1 MAKRRGKR
9 KVKINRAKI
18 GNRAQEALDAYA
30 KELDVILDRQFT
42 DEKWNW
48 PRRTLRSNGQWA
60 EKTRDIIDTGR
71 LMNSKIG
78 PTKGGLGANY
88 ASRKW
93 IWDTPYAQAVLYA
106 TGSGHLP
113 RNWVKASLD
122 ELPMRAYVAKWLK
135 QNKGTK
141 K

>member
-1 MAKRRGKR
+1 MRLKGKI
-9 KVKINRAKI
+9 KTKINRVKI

-48 PRRTLRSNGQWA
+48 PRRTLRRNGKWA
-60 EKTRDIIDTGR
+60 ETTRDIIDTGA
-71 LMNSKIG
+71 LKNSKIG
-78 PTKGGLGANY
+78 PTKGGFGANY

-93 IWDTPYAQAVLYA
+93 IWDIHYAQAVLYG
-106 TGSGHLP
+106 TGSGHVP

-122 ELPMRAYVAKWLK
+122 ELPLRAYVARFLRK
-135 QNKGTK
+135 
-141 K
+141 

>member
-1 MAKRRGKR
+1 MRLKGKF
-9 KVKINRAKI
+9 KTKINRVKI

-30 KELDVILDRQFT
+30 KELDEILDRQFT
-42 DEKWNW
+42 DEKWEW
-48 PRRTLRSNGQWA
+48 TGRITRRRNGQDVGSP
-60 EKTRDIIDTGR
+60 RDIIDTGR
-71 LMNSKIG
+71 LLNSKTG

-88 ASRKW
+88 AMRRW
-93 IWDTPYAQAVLYA
+93 VWDAPYAQAVLYG

-122 ELPMRAYVAKWLK
+122 ELPMRAYIAKWLK